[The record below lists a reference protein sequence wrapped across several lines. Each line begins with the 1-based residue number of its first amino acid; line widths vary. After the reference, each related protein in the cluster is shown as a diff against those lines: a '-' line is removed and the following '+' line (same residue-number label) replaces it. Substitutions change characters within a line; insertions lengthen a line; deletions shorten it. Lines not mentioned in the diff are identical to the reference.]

1 MKMKGHDGLHL
12 LMDCKLF
19 ANMRSKILI
28 NLCFFGRTV
37 ESKSFQNRVLFFLFD
52 VVAWGRRYCRTEG
65 VSSAKKITE
74 RKCCK

>member
-1 MKMKGHDGLHL
+1 MKVKCHDRLHL

-19 ANMRSKILI
+19 ANILI

-37 ESKSFQNRVLFFLFD
+37 EGKSFQNRVHFFLFD
-52 VVAWGRRYCRTEG
+52 VVVWDRKYCRTEI